1 MTDKPHIQSL
11 DAADESR
18 ALALGRVDA
27 IALGR
32 LAFDRAT
39 FEPGWRWSEQAG
51 AASCPERHLG
61 YLVSGRLRFRT
72 DDGSELKAS
81 GGDVY
86 LIPPG
91 HDSWIVGDEPWV
103 ALDLKPTP

>member
-61 YLVSGRLRFRT
+61 YLVSGRLRFRM
-72 DDGSELKAS
+72 DD
-81 GGDVY
+81 
-86 LIPPG
+86 
-91 HDSWIVGDEPWV
+91 DS
-103 ALDLKPTP
+103 